1 MPSEFDIIQQYF
13 SRKFPESKS
22 VRIAIGDDAAI
33 TTVPAGMEQ
42 VIAID
47 TLVEGI
53 HFSKN
58 TPAENIAYKA
68 LAVNISD
75 LAAMGATPA
84 WFTLAL
90 TLPEVSDPWLASFS
104 KGLFELADEFN
115 MLLIGGDTTRGPLTV
130 SIQVAGFVPQDKAL
144 LRSGACPGDHIFVT
158 GNIGDGCTGLAVQE
172 TGNKDCDDEYLLQR
186 LQKPTPRVTFG
197 QSLIGIASSC
207 IDVSDGLLAD
217 VSHILQS
224 SGVGAVIHLEKIPV
238 SESTFKKQQLLGL
251 TRLQLVQGGDDY
263 ELCFTVPEN
272 KISMLECTCN
282 ENDLKVTDIGQ
293 IEAETGLRCYDHQTL
308 LDIDN
313 TGYQHF

>member
-13 SRKFPESKS
+13 SRNLPENKS

-33 TTVPAGMEQ
+33 TSVPAGMEQ

-58 TPAENIAYKA
+58 TPAVNIAYKA

-90 TLPEVSDPWLASFS
+90 TLPEISESWLASFS

-130 SIQVAGFVPQDKAL
+130 SIQVAGFVPKEKAL
-144 LRSGACPGDHIFVT
+144 LRSGASPGDHIFVT

-172 TGNKDCDDEYLLQR
+172 KGSEDSNDEYLLQR
-186 LQKPTPRVTFG
+186 LQKPTPRVALG
-197 QSLIGIASSC
+197 QALLGIASSC
-207 IDVSDGLLAD
+207 IDISDGLLAD

-224 SGVGAVIHLEKIPV
+224 SGTGAAIHMEKIPV
-238 SESTFKKQQLLGL
+238 SESTLKKQQLLGL
-251 TRLQLVQGGDDY
+251 TILQLVQGGDDY

-282 ENDLKVTDIGQ
+282 EQSLKITDIGE
-293 IEAETGLRCYDHQTL
+293 IEAETGLRCYDQQTL